1 MDILMVAAEHGPYV
15 RQTDAAD
22 AVASLA
28 KALRQLGHDVTVA
41 LPRHPGYEAGGL
53 MVARRLTPLSLPGGG
68 EISVFDVQL
77 PSGVQLSLFDA
88 PVLFDRPGVYGE
100 ADSEYPDNAKR
111 FSLLSQAAAAL
122 VHQRAEL
129 GKAFD
134 IVHLHDCAAALVP
147 LALRR
152 SPGPVVPTVLTIHD
166 GTRQCVFDVASARAQ
181 GVAEELLS
189 DESLV
194 DGDRLNALR
203 AGVRCADALTTV
215 SPGYA
220 RELAQPER
228 SGSLASLISQLEKPL
243 VGVTNGVDYAIH
255 NPATDSALASRYD
268 AENPSNK
275 ARSKSALL
283 RELELEIEVERP
295 LFVVFDEPGL
305 NKETELVIAS
315 LPALLKQ
322 DLTLVIAGRPAAA
335 HDKKLESARQ
345 RHRDRFALISELD
358 AQAVRRLHAAADF
371 VLIPSRHEPCG
382 MVQLVAQRYGAV
394 PVARATGGIVDTV
407 TDCDAALETGT
418 GFLFDDD
425 QGLAGAV
432 ARALGAYRN
441 AAFSKLVRRIMRRD
455 LGWDRPARRYLQI
468 YRQTIGATA

>member
-41 LPRHPGYEAGGL
+41 LPRHPSFEAGGL

-68 EISVFDVQL
+68 EITVFDVQL

-100 ADSEYPDNAKR
+100 AGTEYPDNAKR

-147 LALRR
+147 SVLRR
-152 SPGPVVPTVLTIHD
+152 APGPVVPTVLTIHD
-166 GTRQCVFDVASARAQ
+166 GTRQCVFDAETARAQ
-181 GVAEELLS
+181 GVSEELLA
-189 DESLV
+189 DESLL
-194 DGDRLNALR
+194 DGTRLNALQ
-203 AGVRCADALTTV
+203 AGILGADALTTV
-215 SPGYA
+215 SPSYA
-220 RELAQPER
+220 RELSLEQR
-228 SGSLASLISQLEKPL
+228 SGRLATTFAQLDKPI
-243 VGVTNGVDYAIH
+243 VGVTNGVDYAVY
-255 NPATDSALASRYD
+255 NPATDPVLASRYD
-268 AENPSNK
+268 AEDPSNK
-275 ARSKSALL
+275 GRSKSALL
-283 RELELEIEVERP
+283 RQLELELELERP
-295 LFVVFDEPGL
+295 LFVAFDEPGAD
-305 NKETELVIAS
+305 KAIELVIAS
-315 LPALLKQ
+315 LPALLKA
-322 DLTLVIAGRPAAA
+322 DLSLVIAGRSVTSGE
-335 HDKKLESARQ
+335 KKLESARQ
-345 RHRDRFALISELD
+345 KYRDRFALMPDLD
-358 AQAVRRLHAAADF
+358 AASARRLYAAADF
-371 VLIPSRHEPCG
+371 VLVPSRHEPCG
-382 MVQLVAQRYGAV
+382 LAQLVAQRYGAV
-394 PVARATGGIVDTV
+394 PIARATGGIVDTV

-418 GFLFDDD
+418 GWLFDEDS
-425 QGLAGAV
+425 GLIGAV
-432 ARALGAYRN
+432 ARALAAYRSP
-441 AAFSKLVRRIMRRD
+441 AFPRLVRRIMRRD

>member
-41 LPRHPGYEAGGL
+41 LPRHPSFEAGGL

-68 EISVFDVQL
+68 EITVFDVQL

-100 ADSEYPDNAKR
+100 GDTDYPDNAKR
-111 FSLLSQAAAAL
+111 FSLLSQASAAL

-147 LALRR
+147 LVLRR
-152 SPGPVVPTVLTIHD
+152 APGPVVPTVLTIHD
-166 GTRQCVFDVASARAQ
+166 GTRQCIFDRESARAQ
-181 GVAEELLS
+181 GVSEELLS
-189 DESLV
+189 DESLL
-194 DGDRLNALR
+194 DGERLNALR
-203 AGVRCADALTTV
+203 AGILGADALTTV
-215 SPGYA
+215 SPSYA
-220 RELAQPER
+220 RELARPER
-228 SGSLASLISQLEKPL
+228 SGSLASAIALLEKPII
-243 VGVTNGVDYAIH
+243 GVTNGVDYAIH
-255 NPATDSALASRYD
+255 NPATDPILISRYD
-268 AENPSNK
+268 AEDPSNK
-275 ARSKSALL
+275 GRSKSALL
-283 RELELEIEVERP
+283 RELELELELERP
-295 LFVVFDEPGL
+295 LFVLFDEPGT
-305 NKETELVIAS
+305 ERATELVIAS
-315 LPALLKQ
+315 LSALLKQ
-322 DLTLVIAGRPAAA
+322 DLSLVIAGRAAGA
-335 HDKKLESARQ
+335 GDKKLETARQ
-345 RHRDRFALISELD
+345 KYRERVALVPELD
-358 AQAVRRLHAAADF
+358 AALTRRLHAAADF

-394 PVARATGGIVDTV
+394 PIARATGGIVDTV
-407 TDCDAALETGT
+407 TDCDAALDTGT

-425 QGLAGAV
+425 AGLIGAV
-432 ARALGAYRN
+432 ARALAAYRSPG
-441 AAFSKLVRRIMRRD
+441 FPRLVRRIMRRD